1 MDKQT
6 TQRDG
11 CWPIMVYGLV
21 SFFFG
26 IMVVFIQLSGEPKTG
41 GVLLWILAAV
51 LLIPGGAGMYGAWRV
66 RKQGKTTGL
75 EQEKSGPRPAVKPP
89 AKPKPVESVEAI
101 VAWLRAAKLS
111 SPLCHLVLFGDRP
124 LAGKRYSGTTGEGD
138 SLLAFSSQTKA
149 DVFLER
155 YRRLY
160 LTTQPLSVVPVDSA
174 ETLWELL
181 TLPALDPLYRPP
193 YGLLMNFNY
202 SGEPYHAFS
211 VRQIM
216 DFGAYGLKSGLS
228 QIL

>member
-1 MDKQT
+1 MQG
-6 TQRDG
+6 G
-11 CWPIMVYGLV
+11 CIAMAG
-21 SFFFG
+21 SSIFFFFG
-26 IMVVFIQLSGEPKTG
+26 VMIFFVQLSGEPKTG
-41 GVLLWILAAV
+41 GILLWMLAALLLV
-51 LLIPGGAGMYGAWRV
+51 LGGAGIYGGWRV
-66 RKQGKTTGL
+66 RKQGKAIGL
-75 EQEKSGPRPAVKPP
+75 EQEESDPRPASKPP
-89 AKPKPVESVEAI
+89 AKPEPAESVEAI
-101 VAWLRAAKLS
+101 VAWLRDARLS

-149 DVFLER
+149 DAFLER

-160 LTTQPLSVVPVDSA
+160 QTPQPLSVVPVDSA

-181 TLPALDPLYRPP
+181 TLPALDPRYRPP

-211 VRQIM
+211 IRQIL
-216 DFGAYGLKSGLS
+216 DFGAYGLSSGLS

>member
-1 MDKQT
+1 MNMDKNTMQG
-6 TQRDG
+6 G
-11 CWPIMVYGLV
+11 CIAMVG
-21 SFFFG
+21 SSIFFFFG
-26 IMVVFIQLSGEPKTG
+26 VMTFFIQLSGEPKTG
-41 GVLLWILAAV
+41 GILLWMLAALLLV
-51 LLIPGGAGMYGAWRV
+51 LGGAGIYGGWRV
-66 RKQGKTTGL
+66 RKQGKATGL
-75 EQEKSGPRPAVKPP
+75 EQEKAGPRPTGKPP
-89 AKPKPVESVEAI
+89 AKPEAIESVEAI

-138 SLLAFSSQTKA
+138 SLLAFSSQTRA
-149 DVFLER
+149 DAFLEK

-181 TLPALDPLYRPP
+181 TLPAIDPLYRPP

-202 SGEPYHAFS
+202 GGEPFHAFS
-211 VRQIM
+211 VRQIV
-216 DFGAYGLKSGLS
+216 DFGAYGLQSGLS